1 MSPDPKACLPAKT
14 KVATSSLVGNKSLRD
29 VAESETSEVA
39 LVNPKTVADET
50 LASVCKILMAK
61 NEVRD
66 LDAFEARTSV
76 GAQGAFG
83 FSVLNF
89 AGELLH
95 CVLLEKNLILL
106 ATLLLGS
113 GTQVNQL
120 LLLDQIMA
128 LAHIWLLLLK
138 IVASRPSPIWLL
150 ARVKVQSFVNNIQG
164 NQSFPSG
171 HSEFFSL
178 IAAAAWKE

>member
-1 MSPDPKACLPAKT
+1 LEGNVSPDPKAWLPAKT

-39 LVNPKTVADET
+39 LVNPKTV
-50 LASVCKILMAK
+50 ASVCKILMAK

-89 AGELLH
+89 AGELLQ